1 MHIRLIRRNLSNKD
15 FDKINYDKVAEF
27 QANLSDEELRA
38 NVATDGMQK
47 FQKIVFEYYYECI
60 QKNIDSKMEVL
71 ELGAGMSRHTGAILD
86 TGSNLT
92 VNDISASSLK
102 ILKRIYPSVNHM
114 ITSSMENIPSKS
126 DSYDA
131 IISCGSLSYADPDT
145 MDREIFRLLR
155 KGGSLIILD
164 TLNHNPIYKLN
175 RFLSYL
181 MKKRSKL
188 SIKRIPDIDRIERLC
203 LYFDQSQIK
212 FFGTYNGIIQV
223 LSSIFGENLAY
234 KINLL
239 LERYFPSS
247 KNAFKFV
254 LVCNGYRKS
263 QEHFI

>member
-1 MHIRLIRRNLSNKD
+1 MRIRLIRRNLSDKD

-27 QANLSDEELRA
+27 QANLSDEELKA
-38 NVATDGMQK
+38 KVATDGMQK
-47 FQKIVFEYYYECI
+47 FQKIVFEYYYDCI
-60 QKNIDSKMEVL
+60 QKNINSKMEVL
-71 ELGAGMSRHTGAILD
+71 ELGAGMGRHTGAILD

-102 ILKRIYPSVNHM
+102 ILQRIYPNVKHM
-114 ITSSMENIPSKS
+114 ITSSMEHIPSKS

-145 MDREIFRLLR
+145 MDHEIFRLLR

-175 RFLSYL
+175 RFLRYL
-181 MKKRSKL
+181 LKKRSKL
-188 SIKRIPDIDRIERLC
+188 SIKRIPDIGRIGRLSQH
-203 LYFDQSQIK
+203 FDESQIK
-212 FFGTYNGIIQV
+212 FFGTYYWIIYV
-223 LSSIFGENLAY
+223 LRSILGENLAY

-254 LVCNGYRKS
+254 LVCNGYHKS
-263 QEHFI
+263 QEHFT